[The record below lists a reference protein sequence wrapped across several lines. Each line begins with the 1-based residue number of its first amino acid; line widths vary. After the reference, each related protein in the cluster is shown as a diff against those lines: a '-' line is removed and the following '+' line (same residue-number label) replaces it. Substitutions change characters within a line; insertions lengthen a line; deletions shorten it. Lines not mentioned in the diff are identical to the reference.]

1 MGIGKKGSESMAGV
15 ELTNMVMVEDKDTGC
30 ALVQERVISWKGLSF
45 PGGHVEPCESFVA
58 SAVRE
63 VKEETG
69 LDVWNLK
76 SCGVIHWCNT
86 RTNERYLVFYVKT
99 TDFKGNL
106 LPETEEG
113 RVYWLPIE
121 KLREIHSKN
130 HFEQYLPMFLEEGH
144 NEAFAPY
151 EQEDTHDFHLL

>member
-1 MGIGKKGSESMAGV
+1 MAGIEKV
-15 ELTNMVMVEDKDTGC
+15 IFMNMCMVYDKEGNVV
-30 ALVQERVISWKGLSF
+30 ALDKVGKNYSGTTF

-86 RTNERYLVFYVKT
+86 RTNERYLVFLYKT
-99 TDFKGNL
+99 ADFKGNL

-121 KLREIHSKN
+121 KLREIHSEN